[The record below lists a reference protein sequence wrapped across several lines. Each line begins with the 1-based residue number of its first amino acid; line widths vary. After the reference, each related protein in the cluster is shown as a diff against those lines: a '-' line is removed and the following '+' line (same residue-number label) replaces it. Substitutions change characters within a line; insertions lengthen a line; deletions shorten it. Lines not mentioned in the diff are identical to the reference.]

1 MSDVYLDKDR
11 MSRLRKL
18 EKARR
23 EFSAQVKAFERDFG
37 QNAYLNRAPHLPQAC
52 LDEARLITN
61 RLQMI
66 KRLPSGQAVAEIG
79 VDRGIFSRKIL
90 EHCKPRRLVLVDI
103 DLNRLDAD
111 NAEVLGREPVV
122 EMVEGDSAQVLGS
135 FDDESFGWI
144 YIDADH
150 SYGAVSR
157 DIEAAAGKVARGG
170 YLVFNDYTIWSPA
183 NMSNYGVA
191 RAVNEFLIANRSWSV
206 AYFALQEA
214 GYQDIALKRT
224 R

>member
-1 MSDVYLDKDR
+1 
-11 MSRLRKL
+11 
-18 EKARR
+18 
-23 EFSAQVKAFERDFG
+23 
-37 QNAYLNRAPHLPQAC
+37 
-52 LDEARLITN
+52 
-61 RLQMI
+61 
-66 KRLPSGQAVAEIG
+66 VAEIG

-150 SYGAVSR
+150 SYGATLR
-157 DIEAAAGKVARGG
+157 DIRN
-170 YLVFNDYTIWSPA
+170 LVFPGKKQNQDLQTFRIAPRPQHPCCPVDY
-183 NMSNYGVA
+183 
-191 RAVNEFLIANRSWSV
+191 RSGSRG
-206 AYFALQEA
+206 QSCR
-214 GYQDIALKRT
+214 G
-224 R
+224 